1 MFVPFVPINL
11 SSFLSVVV
19 ISQFH
24 FAMNQS
30 SLTYFYPF
38 LPKFSNVHYK
48 PFFLLIFFRILKLFF
63 ILLRLLFS
71 YRPLYFHVQIFIMII
86 CKNSKTK
93 KDNISQRFKSY
104 CIIIRAVH
112 IVIIC
117 NINLFKSLPYLWL
130 LETFRTH
137 YELKFV
143 LVFNMLLIK
152 CLFLWKLN

>member
-19 ISQFH
+19 ISHFH

-30 SLTYFYPF
+30 SLAYFYPF

-71 YRPLYFHVQIFIMII
+71 YRPLYF
-86 CKNSKTK
+86 
-93 KDNISQRFKSY
+93 
-104 CIIIRAVH
+104 
-112 IVIIC
+112 IC

-152 CLFLWKLN
+152 CFFLWKLNKFSFVI

>member
-1 MFVPFVPINL
+1 
-11 SSFLSVVV
+11 
-19 ISQFH
+19 
-24 FAMNQS
+24 
-30 SLTYFYPF
+30 
-38 LPKFSNVHYK
+38 
-48 PFFLLIFFRILKLFF
+48 
-63 ILLRLLFS
+63 
-71 YRPLYFHVQIFIMII
+71 MII

-104 CIIIRAVH
+104 SIIIRAVH

-117 NINLFKSLPYLWL
+117 NINLFKSLPNLWL

-152 CLFLWKLN
+152 CFFLWKLNKFSFVI